1 MRDCEHCKH
10 FKVKGCESWEC
21 NFEPIMTREKAIEV
35 LKNTAFLAT
44 DRIAAEIDEAVKMA
58 IDALGESVPC
68 YIDHDGYVTVDLSV
82 RKDEFHGRA
91 IRFYQGRDTE

>member
-1 MRDCEHCKH
+1 
-10 FKVKGCESWEC
+10 
-21 NFEPIMTREKAIEV
+21 MTIERA
-35 LKNTAFLAT
+35 LEILNETSFLAT

-68 YIDHDGYVTVDLSV
+68 YIDEDGYVTVDLSV

-91 IRFYQGRDTE
+91 IRFYHGSKEKGKTDE